1 MADLPDPLAVTH
13 LDDYLRSQRPPTS
26 ELSKWPVRLL
36 SRVTS
41 VCVHQT
47 AVPGGFGVKDFQIA
61 AAMRERPDT
70 TLDLLVQGLLWR
82 YRKTPYHAVYS
93 PRRRVSV
100 VQWHPKWRTN
110 HGNGSNRYSIGWA
123 YDGGFTTHHTDV
135 LDVVGG
141 RESLTRV
148 VETIRFA
155 TSKRTDSTAT
165 IEPTIPATRFG
176 RASSSPSR
184 RRWGWSCARPSPRD
198 PARRSPRPGTA
209 DSRARTN

>member
-13 LDDYLRSQRPPTS
+13 LDDYLRSQRPSTS

-148 VETIRFA
+148 VETMR
-155 TSKRTDSTAT
+155 KLGCPLRY
-165 IEPTIPATRFG
+165 IEAHRQHSDDRADDPGNEIWSGIVIPVAQALGLELRETFTTG
-176 RASSSPSR
+176 SGKAIPET
-184 RRWGWSCARPSPRD
+184 WHG
-198 PARRSPRPGTA
+198 
-209 DSRARTN
+209 